1 VLLSGRVHLLFFVAT
16 PRCTGKSSLMA
27 AGMVAS
33 SRSKILGR
41 VLMGVPVI
49 GTFGLGIWQVRG
61 VVQLFSP

>member
-1 VLLSGRVHLLFFVAT
+1 
-16 PRCTGKSSLMA
+16 MA